1 MKNLVLTKEIT
12 IPAVDGNWNI
22 MQMKDRSVILSWQQE
37 DNETIEEFKWKFN
50 SEYLKIQEDLAS
62 ESPLLVKKQNQLKY
76 ILWILKQTLN
86 QQDYEKHLNY
96 LKYNI
101 K

>member
-1 MKNLVLTKEIT
+1 MKNIVLTKEIT

-37 DNETIEEFKWKFN
+37 DNETIDQFKEKFN
-50 SEYLKIQEDLAS
+50 SEYLKIQEELAS

-76 ILWILKQTLN
+76 ILWVLKQTLS
-86 QQDYEKHLNY
+86 QIDYEKHLNH
-96 LKYNI
+96 LKFNI